1 MIRLRFLL
9 SFAVAAFVC
18 SGLTTA
24 AAQKAKSSE
33 NKDVAAINALY
44 AQWNEALATRGADG
58 YVSFFVDDGAVLPP
72 DGPAVEGKEAIR
84 KWMQKSLADYEIKDA
99 KMEFGPVRTSN
110 GWAVRRF
117 SLAAMRVPKDGGVP
131 RYFNNKYLDVIQ
143 KQPDGQWKFVYRM
156 WSSNEGRGER

>member
-1 MIRLRFLL
+1 MTRLRFLL

-18 SGLTTA
+18 GGLTTA
-24 AAQKAKSSE
+24 VAQKAKSSDD
-33 NKDVAAINALY
+33 DVAAINALY
-44 AQWNEALATRGADG
+44 TQWNQALATRGADG